1 MTTAKRGYEPTQA
14 GDALELERRLFAAG
28 EELHQARRRLRRARD
43 VMRDAEEA
51 LLAARQALEQSE
63 LQAAEHAEILE
74 GLQAETLRLSPR
86 KHPARLV
93 RLGVATDA
101 YGCALNT

>member
-28 EELHQARRRLRRARD
+28 EALHQARLRLRRTRD
-43 VMRDAEEA
+43 VVRDAEEA
-51 LLAARQALEQSE
+51 LLAARQALEQSA

-101 YGCALNT
+101 YGCALNR